1 MTFLCLS
8 KMSSLVRKKTPFP
21 IQMPQSCRFGDGG
34 DSFVMQLEENSTAAA
49 IAGYVGT
56 TDWRLPVYSY
66 VVLCY
71 QDAGCTDEMAERF
84 MTLQDSEDQQI
95 RLLSGHR
102 KRLLETLHQ
111 VEKRIDCLDYLI
123 YQMQNRK

>member
-1 MTFLCLS
+1 M
-8 KMSSLVRKKTPFP
+8 
-21 IQMPQSCRFGDGG
+21 
-34 DSFVMQLEENSTAAA
+34 MQLEENSTAAA